1 MNLKQWTGKA
11 SMMNTQTNGKQNQ
24 CILVVDDNEDMRML
38 LGQLLE
44 RAGYR
49 ALFAGDGLTCLLQA
63 KLYRP
68 DLILM
73 DLSLPDMSGWN
84 AVEQLR
90 QMSEFASTPIIA
102 VTAHVSSVE
111 MERARA
117 VGCTVHIGKPFDT
130 AVLLRSIARLLID
143 R

>member
-1 MNLKQWTGKA
+1 MDKQRSA
-11 SMMNTQTNGKQNQ
+11 KQKNH
-24 CILVVDDNEDMRML
+24 ILVVDDNEDMRLL

-44 RAGYR
+44 KAGYR
-49 ALFAGDGLTCLLQA
+49 ALFAGDGRTALVQA
-63 KLYRP
+63 KLYHP

-73 DLSLPDMSGWN
+73 DLSLPDMSGWD
-84 AVEQLR
+84 AVEHLR
-90 QMSEFASTPIIA
+90 EMSEFASTPIIA

-117 VGCTVHIGKPFDT
+117 VGCTIHIGKPFDT
-130 AVLLRSIARLLID
+130 TVLLRSIAGLLID